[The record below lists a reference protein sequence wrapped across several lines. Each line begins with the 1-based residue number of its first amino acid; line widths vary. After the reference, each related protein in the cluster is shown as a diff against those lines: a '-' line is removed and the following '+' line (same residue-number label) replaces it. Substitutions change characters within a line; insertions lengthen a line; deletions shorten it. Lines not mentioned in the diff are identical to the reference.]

1 MRMLF
6 YRGISRPIQQYFIV
20 TFSSFDAHM
29 NASDLCILSYLSHWN
44 LRPSTALLYL
54 FLNAIHT
61 YSSIV
66 HSHLSQTTSF
76 HLSGSPFHS
85 SSFMTGP
92 QHFGP
97 NQRTLLTLSISHY
110 TTPFLVIHTSLA
122 LPTRQLQ
129 AVIKTDVYY

>member
-1 MRMLF
+1 
-6 YRGISRPIQQYFIV
+6 
-20 TFSSFDAHM
+20 
-29 NASDLCILSYLSHWN
+29 
-44 LRPSTALLYL
+44 
-54 FLNAIHT
+54 
-61 YSSIV
+61 
-66 HSHLSQTTSF
+66 
-76 HLSGSPFHS
+76 
-85 SSFMTGP
+85 MTGP